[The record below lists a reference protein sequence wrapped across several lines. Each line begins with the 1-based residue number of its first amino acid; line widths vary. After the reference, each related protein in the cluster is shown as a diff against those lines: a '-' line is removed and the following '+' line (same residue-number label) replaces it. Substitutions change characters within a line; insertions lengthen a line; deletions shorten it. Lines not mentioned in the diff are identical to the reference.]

1 MSGLAFCDTN
11 IAVYSVAGGA
21 DAIKKDISRKLILDL
36 AARSAGM
43 ISTQVLNEFISVL
56 TRKSA
61 TPISHEQL
69 VMNVEELACLI
80 VIPTDV
86 TLVRKAIE
94 RSKISQINY
103 WDALIVEAA
112 IRGGAETLYSE
123 DMQHGM
129 RFGTLRVINS
139 FVL

>member
-1 MSGLAFCDTN
+1 LSGLAFCDTH
-11 IAVYSVAGGA
+11 IAVYSVAAGV
-21 DAIKKDISRKLILDL
+21 DAIKKDIARKLILDL

-43 ISTQVLNEFISVL
+43 ISTQVLNEFMSVL

-69 VMNVEELACLI
+69 VKNVEELARLI
-80 VIPTDV
+80 VIPTDL
-86 TLVRKAIE
+86 TLVRVAIE
-94 RSKISQINY
+94 RSNASQINY

-112 IRGGAETLYSE
+112 IRGGAETLYTE

-129 RFGTLRVINS
+129 RFGTLRVINP
-139 FVL
+139 FLF